1 MTNNLTS
8 APLAKTTSAENAERG
23 IGSFFPFAGRGKNE
37 GTNSFDSFLTAKDH
51 HNDKADE
58 DAAKIQDAKKR
69 RKIAETQALVNNQSA
84 QSPLTKLTADPD
96 LTALQ
101 SPGNFAKPHFS
112 EIHGQKSAPAPVK
125 EKDSLSKVDINK
137 EDQISHQQ
145 SDTTSKSNDQSDQP
159 QSEDPGKTEQ
169 VSENVNSKDIP
180 TEDQPPDG
188 TKIAY
193 PNQDMIS
200 LSSIDSSEYGSVSVT
215 GNMPTSHDQI
225 DTANPEIAIAA
236 NNTIASNLGGSNESS
251 DEGEIEIS
259 GLSLGS
265 SIAPVSESDGAN
277 QSSLNN
283 FSQGPSV
290 AIPTPIITTSSRLN
304 RSADVSSVLKTLSV
318 EMEKVKHSGQNRLEL
333 DLPVSEVETV
343 KIRLHVRG
351 EEIRTTFVT
360 SSPELREALQ
370 KSWPE
375 FASNQRDRNFRFS
388 DPSFQNPTSQNNSFS
403 QNQRQQTYEQS
414 SDDANQYQGGPRS
427 QATITRNKPTNT
439 TPDGKVSLWA

>member
-8 APLAKTTSAENAERG
+8 AQIAKNTSAENAERG
-23 IGSFFPFAGRGKNE
+23 IGNFFPFAGRGKNE
-37 GTNSFDSFLTAKDH
+37 GTNSFDSFLTAKDQ

-84 QSPLTKLTADPD
+84 ESPLTKLTADPD

-101 SPGNFAKPHFS
+101 SPENFAKPHFS
-112 EIHGQKSAPAPVK
+112 EIHGQKPEPSPVK

-159 QSEDPGKTEQ
+159 QSEEQGKTEQ

-180 TEDQPPDG
+180 NEDQPPDG
-188 TKIAY
+188 TKIAN
-193 PNQDMIS
+193 PNPDMIS
-200 LSSIDSSEYGSVSVT
+200 LSSIDSSEYGNVSVT
-215 GNMPTSHDQI
+215 GNMPTL
-225 DTANPEIAIAA
+225 TAP
-236 NNTIASNLGGSNESS
+236 SGSNESS
-251 DEGEIEIS
+251 DQGEIEIS
-259 GLSLGS
+259 GLSMGS
-265 SIAPVSESDGAN
+265 SIAPISESDGAN

-283 FSQGPSV
+283 FSQGPSI
-290 AIPTPIITTSSRLN
+290 AQPTPIITTSSRLS
-304 RSADVSSVLKTLSV
+304 RSADVSAVLKTLSV
-318 EMEKVKHSGQNRLEL
+318 EMEKVKHSAQNRLEL

-388 DPSFQNPTSQNNSFS
+388 DPSFQNPNSQNNSFS

-427 QATITRNKPTNT
+427 QATVTRNKPTNT